1 MPTGSDITA
10 AVEMRGVTF
19 APGETELF
27 VAVNVSQFDNS
38 VDGVEQF
45 MASLTNTSPRV
56 DLGDSVAT
64 IVVVMETQSKV

>member
-27 VAVNVSQFDNS
+27 VAVNVSQLDNS
-38 VDGVEQF
+38 VDGVERF

-56 DLGDSVAT
+56 DFGDSVAT